1 MRLRLWLAVLPLAVA
16 GCRSDVKEVR
26 LDLAQA
32 ARLMRAYGSAR
43 AAAPTPPAARQLS
56 PERLN
61 DLGVM
66 LERRGMFD
74 RAERHYRMAVERAPG
89 FARAWVNLGNAA
101 RRRGQAE
108 EALGHYRR
116 AMQEDPTLFEAV
128 NNFADLCADT
138 GRCADCGRCVGE
150 ALALLAPALDKHPP
164 EENVGRDTL
173 GKLLMRSGRC
183 GEAAAAFRTALD
195 LTDPRE
201 RELRAEILRHLAQ
214 AYRALGDREAARN
227 AELRAGALE

>member
-1 MRLRLWLAVLPLAVA
+1 MRLRLWLVVPMLAVA

-26 LDLAQA
+26 LDLVQA
-32 ARLMRAYGSAR
+32 ARLMRAYGSAK
-43 AAAPTPPAARQLS
+43 AAAPTPPEATQLS

-66 LERRGMFD
+66 LERRGMLD
-74 RAERHYRMAVERAPG
+74 RAERHYRMALEQAPG
-89 FARAWVNLGNAA
+89 FARAWVNLGNVA
-101 RRRGQAE
+101 RRRGQAA

-128 NNFADLCADT
+128 NNFADLCAD
-138 GRCADCGRCVGE
+138 CGRCVGE
-150 ALALLAPALDKHPP
+150 ALALLAPAVDKHPP

-173 GKLLMRSGRC
+173 GKLLMRGGRC

-214 AYRALGDREAARN
+214 AYRALGDVEAARS